1 MANLDIWV
9 NCSNTD
15 SPLGTSGID
24 WVEFSS
30 GNDQLIFTNGSDEVA
45 DGEDTPTQQQLINAG
60 IILTGLEIVVDD
72 YLLLDASA
80 NQLKSIDLMGNTT
93 NRYVL
98 AFDFDAE
105 TASEPVLEVWDDIN
119 FNTIDSQ
126 MLGSGTPSQSFI
138 RGITTTNSAPST
150 DWTGSRLAGSSSGN
164 FLYLNDQNGAL
175 TDADTLY
182 CNIKIV
188 IPASQT
194 TGFSSNPV
202 FVCKYLSN

>member
-1 MANLDIWV
+1 MANLDIWF
-9 NCSNTD
+9 NCSSTD

-24 WVEFSS
+24 WVQFSS

-126 MLGSGTPSQSFI
+126 MLGAGTASQSFI
-138 RGITTTNSAPST
+138 RGITTTNSAPSA

-175 TDADTLY
+175 TSADTLY
-182 CNIKIV
+182 CNIKIIV
-188 IPASQT
+188 PASQT